1 MRPPRSLKARALQML
16 AQREQSRAEL
26 RRKLMPHA
34 VAEEAE
40 RDQPGALAE
49 RGKPGKAAGGAASLT
64 HGNANA
70 HPDGGAGSGPTAM
83 VRVDALLDWLEVN
96 HHLSQERFVESRVH
110 ARAGRFG
117 NLRIRREL
125 AQHQVVLPPEAAQ
138 ALRESELERA
148 SAVCARKFQ
157 DPPTTAAEHARQARF
172 LAGRGFSPETIRRVL
187 RRIRRADPDAQP
199 AEFPAT

>member
-16 AQREQSRAEL
+16 AQREQSRPEL

-34 VAEEAE
+34 IAEDAE
-40 RDQPGALAE
+40 RDRPGEPAE
-49 RGKPGKAAGGAASLT
+49 RGGAGKTAGGAVSPIHADAL
-64 HGNANA
+64 A
-70 HPDGGAGSGPTAM
+70 DGGAGAGPNAAE
-83 VRVDALLDWLEVN
+83 RVDALLDWLEVN
-96 HHLSQERFVESRVH
+96 RYLSQERFAESRVH

-125 AQHQVVLPPEAAQ
+125 AQHQVVLPPETAQ

-157 DPPTTAAEHARQARF
+157 EPPATTAEHARQARF

-187 RRIRRADPDAQP
+187 RRTPRADPDALP
-199 AEFPAT
+199 AEFPAA